1 MGCLVM
7 FILFI
12 ASALMLGGDTGSTIA
27 IFVLLFIFGGMFLS
41 QEDKSKK
48 EVEKKKQQDRD
59 KAHEKNI
66 AELKPDKVIR
76 ADKVLD
82 NVAIYISNFKKQVL
96 FVSLISNIRVI
107 YYFDELIECSIEED
121 GVTIESGG
129 VGRAVVG
136 GVLAGGV
143 GAVVGAATRS
153 SKPTTLS
160 LSVRLVTRN
169 LDRPLYKISIIKE
182 ATKRDSPEYRY
193 RKRLAEQIYAT
204 MISIIK
210 R

>member
-136 GVLAGGV
+136 GV
-143 GAVVGAATRS
+143 
-153 SKPTTLS
+153 
-160 LSVRLVTRN
+160 
-169 LDRPLYKISIIKE
+169 
-182 ATKRDSPEYRY
+182 
-193 RKRLAEQIYAT
+193 
-204 MISIIK
+204 
-210 R
+210 

>member
-1 MGCLVM
+1 MGCLVL

-12 ASALMLGGDTGSTIA
+12 AL
-27 IFVLLFIFGGMFLS
+27 GGMFGENAIPIFVILIIFGVVS
-41 QEDKSKK
+41 TIKAEQNSK

-169 LDRPLYKISIIKE
+169 LDRPLYKILIIKE

-193 RKRLAEQIYAT
+193 RKRLAEEIYAT
-204 MISIIK
+204 MISII
-210 R
+210 RR

>member
-1 MGCLVM
+1 MGCLVL

-12 ASALMLGGDTGSTIA
+12 AL
-27 IFVLLFIFGGMFLS
+27 GGMFGENAIPIFLILIIFGVVS
-41 QEDKSKK
+41 TIKVEQNSK

-59 KAHEKNI
+59 KANEKLI
-66 AELKPDKVIR
+66 EELRPDKVIR
-76 ADKVLD
+76 SDVVLG
-82 NVAIYISNFKKQVL
+82 NVAIYISNFRKQVL
-96 FVSLISNIRVI
+96 FINLISDIRVT
-107 YYFDELIECSIEED
+107 YYFDDLIECSIEED

-129 VGRAVVG
+129 VGRAIVG

-153 SKPTTLS
+153 SKPTALS

-169 LDRPLYKISIIKE
+169 LNNPLYIMSIIKE
-182 ATKRDSPEYRY
+182 PINRDTPEYRY
-193 RKRLAEQIYAT
+193 RKRLAEEIYAT